1 MLQGLIIAN
10 ADPSVFWLNNLYVF
24 IYLLLRFAYSGVLF
38 MTAFLKI
45 NPIPKISNIPIYRLA
60 YSIAMYRNISY
71 HNPCIVMRI
80 VSPDSCQNTALLLRA
95 DHLLK
100 RTIRVL
106 ASFKDTPGEKY
117 EKAMTAQALGHFASV
132 TLESNAKLTQINAK
146 QFLQSLIYNL
156 EKRLSFEGEMLHE
169 RFNAS

>member
-1 MLQGLIIAN
+1 M
-10 ADPSVFWLNNLYVF
+10 
-24 IYLLLRFAYSGVLF
+24 
-38 MTAFLKI
+38 
-45 NPIPKISNIPIYRLA
+45 IS
-60 YSIAMYRNISY
+60 
-71 HNPCIVMRI
+71 I

-106 ASFKDTPGEKY
+106 ASFKDTPGEEY

-132 TLESNAKLTQINAK
+132 TLESNAK